1 MKRTIGFR
9 DGLPYIWDGQSKK
22 CRIAQQLFEQTM
34 SRAQLD
40 KCDELVEK
48 SSNPE
53 VVKLAQR
60 YIENWRKEVGNQ

>member
-1 MKRTIGFR
+1 MRPRIGFR
-9 DGLPYIWDGQSKK
+9 NGWP
-22 CRIAQQLFEQTM
+22 CFTNVTIAEKVFNQALI
-34 SRAQLD
+34 RAQLD

-60 YIENWRKEVGNQ
+60 YIENWRKEVE